1 MPMPFQFQ
9 RTRPAAET
17 LHPSTKQ
24 ELAAAKQR
32 RALKVIVDCRG
43 NLTLAAERLGI
54 SVATLSKWRSAARVQ
69 LADSEMPPPL
79 ITRKESTL

>member
-1 MPMPFQFQ
+1 MPMPYQFQ
-9 RTRPAAET
+9 RTRPAAEN
-17 LHPSTKQ
+17 LHLPTKQ

-32 RALKVIVDCRG
+32 RALKVIVNCRG
-43 NLTLAAERLGI
+43 NLTMASERLGI

-69 LADSEMPPPL
+69 LANSEMPLSL